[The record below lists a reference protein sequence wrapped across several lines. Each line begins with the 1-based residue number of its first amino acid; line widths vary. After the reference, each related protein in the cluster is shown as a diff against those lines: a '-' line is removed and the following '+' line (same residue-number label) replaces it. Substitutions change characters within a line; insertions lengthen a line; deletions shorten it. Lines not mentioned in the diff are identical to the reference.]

1 MTYPKEELFTEN
13 DIIDPNW
20 VIRYLLNHLTAGR
33 TSSKEVI
40 SVVKKMLKQ
49 VKGIKITYREDP
61 SVINCFAVSGLFDT
75 ETKDSISIEV
85 LSRYYDKK
93 FHLNENFLNHFVCDI
108 ADTLC
113 HESIHRYQHQ
123 TRVYDEFDGNNP
135 SDEQSLYY
143 SDPDEM
149 FAYGVNIAHNLYR
162 QFGNSIIDAMGDFS
176 NIVDNDYYLK
186 DYHTLFNNQKL
197 FRKLMKMIYLN
208 VRAIDEGK
216 ICHRP

>member
-1 MTYPKEELFTEN
+1 MTCLKEELFTEN

-20 VIRYLLNHLTAGR
+20 VIRYLSNHMSPGR

-40 SVVKKMLKQ
+40 SIVKKMLKNIKG
-49 VKGIKITYREDP
+49 VKVNYYEQPT
-61 SVINCFAVSGLFDT
+61 VIDCFTVGGSY
-75 ETKDSISIEV
+75 DSENKHSIE
-85 LSRYYDKK
+85 LEISSRWYEKK
-93 FHLNENFLNHFVCDI
+93 FHLNETFLNHFIFDI

-113 HESIHRYQHQ
+113 HESIHRYQHN
-123 TRVYDEFDGNNP
+123 TRIYEYFDGNNP
-135 SDEQSLYY
+135 SEEQELYY

-162 QFGNSIIDAMGDFS
+162 QFGHSIIDAMGDFS
-176 NIVDNDYYLK
+176 NIIDNDYYLK

>member
-1 MTYPKEELFTEN
+1 MTCQKEELFTEN

-20 VIRYLLNHLTAGR
+20 VIRYLLNHMSPGR

-40 SVVKKMLKQ
+40 SIVKKMLKNI
-49 VKGIKITYREDP
+49 KGVSINYYEQPT
-61 SVINCFAVSGLFDT
+61 VIDCFTVGGSFDS
-75 ETKDSISIEV
+75 ENKNSIE
-85 LSRYYDKK
+85 LEISSRWYEKK
-93 FHLNENFLNHFVCDI
+93 FHLSEAFLNHFIFDI

-113 HESIHRYQHQ
+113 HESIHRYQHNI
-123 TRVYDEFDGNNP
+123 RLYDEFDGY
-135 SDEQSLYY
+135 SSSEEQKLYY

-162 QFGNSIIDAMGDFS
+162 QFGHSIIDAMGDFS
-176 NIVDNDYYLK
+176 NIIDNDYYLK